1 MDIRFD
7 DKVILVTGAARGMGF
22 STAEILADSGAKVAM
37 VDILADRLEESAQKL
52 AAKGGNVKAYVM
64 DLAKVD
70 TIGPTITKIR
80 EEMGEIEG
88 LINVA
93 AIGPQRNAEDITVEE
108 WDLVYNINARGL
120 FFMMKE
126 VTGQSMIPQKK
137 GAIVNFASTA
147 GIAGMRRPLNSA
159 HYASSKGAVVMLTKQ
174 GAIEWAEFGIRV
186 NAIAPHGCLTEMVAS
201 MLDTPEKMAMATS
214 QIPMRRLNQP
224 HEVAQAAVFLVSDLA
239 SMITAHVLPVD
250 GGILSAII

>member
-7 DKVILVTGAARGMGF
+7 NKVVVVTGSARGIGYA
-22 STAEILADSGAKVAM
+22 TAEILADSGAKVAM
-37 VDILADRLEESAQKL
+37 VDILAEQLEESAQKL
-52 AAKGGNVKAYVM
+52 RDKGGIAKAFVM
-64 DLAKVD
+64 NLGDVS
-70 TIGPTITKIR
+70 TIGPCVTKIR

-93 AIGPQRNAEDITVEE
+93 AIGPQRNAEDITEEE
-108 WDLVYNINARGL
+108 WDLVYSINTKGL

-126 VTGQSMIPQKK
+126 VTSQSMIPQKN

-147 GIAGMRRPLNSA
+147 GVAAMRRPLNSA
-159 HYASSKGAVVMLTKQ
+159 HYGSSKGAVVSLTKQ

-186 NAIAPHGCLTEMVAS
+186 NAVAPHGCLTDMVKH

-214 QIPMRRLNQP
+214 QIPMKRLNQP
-224 HEVAQAAVFLVSDLA
+224 HEVASAAVFLLSDAA
-239 SMITAHVLPVD
+239 SMVTAHVLPVD
-250 GGILSAII
+250 GGILSAVI

>member
-1 MDIRFD
+1 MDLRFD
-7 DKVILVTGAARGMGF
+7 DKVVVVTGSARGIGYA
-22 STAEILADSGAKVAM
+22 TAEILADSGAKVAM
-37 VDILADRLEESAQKL
+37 VDVLADQLEESAQKL
-52 AAKGGNVKAYVM
+52 RDKGGIAQAFVM
-64 DLAKVD
+64 DLSKVD
-70 TIGPTITKIR
+70 TIGPTVTKIR

-93 AIGPQRNAEDITVEE
+93 AIGPQRNAEDITQEE
-108 WDLVYNINARGL
+108 WDLVYSINTRGL

-186 NAIAPHGCLTEMVAS
+186 NAVAPHGCLTDMVRS
-201 MLDTPEKMAMATS
+201 FLDTPEKMAMATS
-214 QIPMRRLNQP
+214 QVPMGRLNEP
-224 HEVAQAAVFLVSDLA
+224 HEVASAAVFLCSDAA

-250 GGILSAII
+250 GGILSAVI

>member
-1 MDIRFD
+1 MDLRFD
-7 DKVILVTGAARGMGF
+7 NKVVIVTGSARGIGF
-22 STAEILADSGAKVAM
+22 ATAEILAASGAKVAM
-37 VDILADRLEESAQKL
+37 VDILKDRLEESAQKL
-52 AAKGGNVKAYVM
+52 RDKGGIAQAFEM
-64 DLAKVD
+64 DLSKVS
-70 TIGPTITKIR
+70 TIGPTVTKIR

-93 AIGPQRNAEDITVEE
+93 AIGPQRNAEDITEEE
-108 WDLVYNINARGL
+108 WDLVYSINSRGL

-126 VTGQSMIPQKK
+126 VTSQSMIPQKK

-159 HYASSKGAVVMLTKQ
+159 HYSSSKGAVVMLTKQ

-186 NAIAPHGCLTEMVAS
+186 NAVAPHGCLTDMVKD
-201 MLDTPEKMAMATS
+201 MLNTPEKMAMATS

-224 HEVAQAAVFLVSDLA
+224 HEVASAAVFLLSDAA

-250 GGILSAII
+250 GGILSAVI

>member
-7 DKVILVTGAARGMGF
+7 DKVVIVTGSARGIGYA
-22 STAEILADSGAKVAM
+22 TAEILADSGAKVAM

-52 AAKGGNVKAYVM
+52 RDKGGIAQAFVM
-64 DLAKVD
+64 NLADVS
-70 TIGPTITKIR
+70 TIGPCVTKIR
-80 EEMGEIEG
+80 NEMGEIFG

-93 AIGPQRNAEDITVEE
+93 AIGPQRNAEDITEEE
-108 WDLVYNINARGL
+108 WDLVYSINTRGL

-126 VTGQSMIPQKK
+126 VTSQSMIPRKK

-147 GIAGMRRPLNSA
+147 GLAGMRRPLNSA
-159 HYASSKGAVVMLTKQ
+159 HYASSKGAVVALTKQ

-186 NAIAPHGCLTEMVAS
+186 NAVAPHGCLTDMVKD
-201 MLDTPEKMAMATS
+201 MLNTPEKMAMATS
-214 QIPMRRLNQP
+214 QIPMRRLNLP
-224 HEVAQAAVFLVSDLA
+224 HEVASAAVFLVSDMA

-250 GGILSAII
+250 GGILSAVI